1 MTNLLL
7 TRLKKG
13 IKQYELAE
21 RVGITPQYLRL
32 LEKGAVQPRLKL
44 MKELSKALNVGIIEL
59 FFSDEEE

>member
-21 RVGITPQYLRL
+21 QVGITPQYLRL

-44 MKELSKALNVGIIEL
+44 MKEPSKALNVGIIEL
-59 FFSDEEE
+59 FFSDEE